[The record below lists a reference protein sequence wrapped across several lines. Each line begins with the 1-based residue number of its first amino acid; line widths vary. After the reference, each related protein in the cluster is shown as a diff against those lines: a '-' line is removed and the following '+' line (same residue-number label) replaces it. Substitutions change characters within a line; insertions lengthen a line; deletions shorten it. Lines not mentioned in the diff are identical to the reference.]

1 MESESYVMT
10 SDTIDAYVENESE
23 SLDLNDAA
31 TDHALSGSSD
41 TGSEFNDELQVSYNC
56 LSNDDTHVGPG
67 TLKILRFL
75 NSKNQ

>member
-1 MESESYVMT
+1 MESESHVMT
-10 SDTIDAYVENESE
+10 SDTIDNAYVENESE

-56 LSNDDTHVGPG
+56 LVMMIPMLGQAH
-67 TLKILRFL
+67 
-75 NSKNQ
+75 